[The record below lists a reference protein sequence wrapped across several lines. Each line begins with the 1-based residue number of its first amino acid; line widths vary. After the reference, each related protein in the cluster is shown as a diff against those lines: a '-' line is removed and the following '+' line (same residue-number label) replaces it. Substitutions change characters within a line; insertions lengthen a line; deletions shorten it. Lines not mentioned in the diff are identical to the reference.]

1 MQNVNSIYSSIE
13 STLQEVEVFGE
24 LLTEQDR
31 EFLIKHSLILPTKA
45 GKIVC
50 RQNETNN
57 SLYLLLSGQVSITTK
72 NDGEEIV
79 LGTLQNGEMFGE
91 ISALYCMPRIAT
103 VTTTKSTLLL
113 EIPSEIFSEL
123 LTNNTLLHTAV
134 YNRFRDRTVTTTL
147 RCVPFFNL
155 FSDQSIKELCAV
167 AKLTRAKQVDILT
180 VEGEPGD
187 GLYAITTGVAR
198 VYVSS
203 RGSDI
208 NVALLREGEYF
219 GERSLLTGEPNSASI
234 IALTDISMVKLPST
248 EFIDHINNNDELKFL
263 LNVNS
268 NERKKFL
275 DQIRSLPD
283 SKQDIDKMLDQ
294 IQEYLAR

>member
-1 MQNVNSIYSSIE
+1 MQKENSIYASIE
-13 STLQEVEVFGE
+13 STLQDVNVFGE

-31 EFLIKHSLILPTKA
+31 EFLIKHSLIIPTKA
-45 GKIVC
+45 GKIIC

-57 SLYLLLSGQVSITTK
+57 SLFLLLSGEVSITTK
-72 NDGEEIV
+72 NDGEEIE
-79 LGTLQNGEMFGE
+79 LGKLENGEMFGE
-91 ISALYCMPRIAT
+91 ISALYCLPRIAT
-103 VTTTKSTLLL
+103 VTTTKSTVLL
-113 EIPSEIFSEL
+113 EIPSETFSEL

-134 YNRFRDRTVTTTL
+134 YNRFRDRTITTTL

-155 FSDQSIKELCAV
+155 FSDQAIKELCV
-167 AKLTRAKQVDILT
+167 IAKLTRFKQGEIL
-180 VEGEPGD
+180 VKEGESGD
-187 GLYAITTGVAR
+187 GLYAISSGVAR
-198 VYVSS
+198 VYVNS

-219 GERSLLTGEPNSASI
+219 GERSLLTGESNSASI
-234 IALTDISMVKLPST
+234 VALTDISMVQLPT
-248 EFIDHINNNDELKFL
+248 IEFISHINDNDELKFL

-268 NERKKFL
+268 DERIKFL

-294 IQEYLAR
+294 IQKYLTH